1 MTDDGARLMIEHF
14 TKLTRRSFLFKEKF
28 LLMEKIKIGR
38 KSSVKKKKKKN
49 AQRRKKEYQS
59 VKKRK
64 SDSYWRS
71 SVQIL
76 NKEVAVKSKFTIHNV
91 KNQVSF
97 SSYQPWYK
105 KINTSLESQFWKL
118 YVDSLFCS
126 SAQFAVFPFLP
137 RVFPSP
143 LGTLL
148 IIVSSSLTLHLVI
161 EITKKTCLQWV
172 SFPEKSWSI
181 VIDARRSRCPIGLR
195 FQEAR

>member
-1 MTDDGARLMIEHF
+1 
-14 TKLTRRSFLFKEKF
+14 
-28 LLMEKIKIGR
+28 MEKS
-38 KSSVKKKKKKN
+38 KSEESRRWKKTEKEKKKKRPK
-49 AQRRKKEYQS
+49 KKERVPICQE
-59 VKKRK
+59 KKK
-64 SDSYWRS
+64 DFLCESDSYWRS

-97 SSYQPWYK
+97 SSYQPWY
-105 KINTSLESQFWKL
+105 S
-118 YVDSLFCS
+118 S

-161 EITKKTCLQWV
+161 EIKTKKTCLQWV

-181 VIDARRSRCPIGLR
+181 VSDARRSRCPIGLR